1 MTEKTTDIVPAEDG
15 LYTLRLRGR
24 HVHSPRNPHGEAQ
37 RQVAYLKGH
46 PGAVSVV
53 FGLGAGYHIQ
63 ALIEDD
69 PEALALVFEPD
80 PEVPALFETLPQARQ
95 DFARRVRIATDP
107 EQFSLML
114 QETVLDERPAAPCLR
129 FIHPVYGRL
138 FPKASARFTQTLD
151 MVFTHKRSNL
161 TTLDELLPYWL
172 AMIEHNFPY
181 CIHLPEATSLAGRL
195 TGLPVLVVGAGP
207 SLDEVLPTLSGLAG
221 RFLVVAAS
229 SALKPLAEA
238 GVQPHLVVALDSRH
252 LGPWLDNDYLAD
264 SVLVAAS
271 TSHPETFTYRS
282 LATAVFHIRPWLNR
296 IFGSGATLATG
307 GHAGSAAF
315 TLALWSGANPII
327 LVGQDLSFR
336 PEATHARGVHAG
348 GPDLTPD
355 DLGGQAFT
363 DAQGDERLMSPAM
376 VAYLGWYARAAKYIR
391 ENHPAVKLFN
401 LSSGAAI
408 PGFTRLLPDKLIK
421 YASRN
426 VPRPHQVAEL
436 LDPPRPDPDNIS
448 QELFLLGLEIE
459 NLEKHA
465 GRPLGER
472 FAVLAETMEA
482 QPLFADV
489 FQLAYLSFQQDP
501 TNQALALDLDRLLAG
516 LKMFI
521 SALQVERD
529 RM

>member
-1 MTEKTTDIVPAEDG
+1 MNDQPTEIVPAEEG

-24 HVHSPRNPHGEAQ
+24 HVHSPRNPLNEAR

-53 FGLGAGYHIQ
+53 FGLGAGYHVQ

-69 PEALALVFEPD
+69 PDALALVFEPD
-80 PEVPALFETLPQARQ
+80 PEVLALFETLPQARQ
-95 DFARRVRIATDP
+95 DFSHRVRISTDP

-114 QETVLDERPAAPCLR
+114 QETILNERPTAPCLR
-129 FIHPVYGRL
+129 FIHPVYGRI
-138 FPKASARFTQTLD
+138 FPQASARFTQTLD

-172 AMIEHNFPY
+172 AMIEQNFPY
-181 CIHLPEATSLAGRL
+181 CVHLSEATSLAGRL

-207 SLDEVLPTLSGLAG
+207 SLDEFLPVLSGLAG

-229 SALKPLAEA
+229 SALTPLAKA
-238 GVQPHLVVALDSRH
+238 GIQPHLVVALDSRH
-252 LGPWLDNDYLAD
+252 LGQWLDNDFLAD
-264 SVLVAAS
+264 SVLAAAS

-282 LATAVFHIRPWLNR
+282 LATVVFHIRPWLNR

-315 TLALWSGANPII
+315 TLALWAGANPII

-336 PEATHARGVHAG
+336 PEATHAQGVTQD
-348 GPDLTPD
+348 GPELTPE
-355 DLGGQAFT
+355 DLGGQAYT
-363 DAQGDERLMSPAM
+363 DSQGDPRLMSPAM
-376 VAYLGWYARAAKYIR
+376 VAYLGWYAEAARYIR
-391 ENHPAVKLFN
+391 ENHPEVKLFN
-401 LSSGAAI
+401 LSSGTAI
-408 PGFTRLLPDKLIK
+408 PGFAPLRTEDLQK
-421 YASRN
+421 YASRS
-426 VPRPHQVAEL
+426 VPSPLQVAEL
-436 LDPPRPDPDNIS
+436 FDPPRPDPDNIS
-448 QELFLLGLEIE
+448 QELFLLNLEVE

-465 GRPLGER
+465 GRPLAER

-501 TNQALALDLDRLLAG
+501 AGEGLAADLDRLLAG

-521 SALQVERD
+521 SALQAGRD